1 MVRGAISRPHAAM
14 AFFLAVSISFLPED
28 WTIEVYSIYT
38 SIVRSSGMGKSRTID
53 ELSKKCSVLR
63 TRIFSN
69 VYEDKAIENTT
80 RSMNPATDADWA
92 HWEQLVVRN
101 EF

>member
-1 MVRGAISRPHAAM
+1 
-14 AFFLAVSISFLPED
+14 
-28 WTIEVYSIYT
+28 VYSIYT

-69 VYEDKAIENTT
+69 VYEDKGSEAIENTT